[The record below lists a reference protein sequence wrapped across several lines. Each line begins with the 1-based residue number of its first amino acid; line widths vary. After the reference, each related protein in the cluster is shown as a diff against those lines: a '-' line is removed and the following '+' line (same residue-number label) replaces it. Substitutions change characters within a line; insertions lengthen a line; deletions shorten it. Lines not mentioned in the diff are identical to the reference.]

1 VLLFVQITKAQNEFT
16 NKMEELVD
24 KLTSSAIISYR
35 HSDPN
40 RKLTKENVVTVSGID
55 MKSVFRRLENSG
67 FRPGSYNKDDL
78 TRLSESVRRF
88 QKIAKLKA
96 DGILDSATWAKMQK
110 LYDPMETGTNPESRK
125 TPQAGNAAQ
134 KRGSSPKASELM
146 EVRQVALM
154 GFAHGDQFGN
164 LAGNVFESLSVCLVN
179 KGFQVTERSQLGKV
193 LREQNMSDAGITD
206 TSTAQKL
213 GKSLESEVA
222 VIGNITDMGN
232 NVIVR
237 ARVIDVENGL
247 TMAAAEVGLRKT
259 PEIIKLIEDKSKND
273 RRVSVKPSSPDAMKN
288 KGLFFE
294 NDFVKIDVISFT
306 RQPEGLVLKLRYMN
320 RTKKAFRMWLR
331 NPDDKTYLA
340 DEIGKKYPFK
350 ILEPKDSNTL
360 PAGVP
365 RLYTIVFRDLKT
377 DVEDFIYSVQYRKC
391 PSCDNFFVKI
401 EGLKLR

>member
-1 VLLFVQITKAQNEFT
+1 MDSRSRGNDRAACFFKEAISMKKLGFISICAISLVLFSVWIAKAQNEFT

-67 FRPGSYNKDDL
+67 FRPGPYNKDDL

-110 LYDPMETGTNPESRK
+110 LYDPMETGTSRK

-206 TSTAQKL
+206 ISTAQKL

-237 ARVIDVENGL
+237 ARVIDVESGL
-247 TMAAAEVGLRKT
+247 AMAAAEVGLRKT
-259 PEIIKLIEDKSKND
+259 PEIVKLIEDKSKND
-273 RRVSVKPSSPDAMKN
+273 GRVSVKPSNIHLKSWSQRTAIRFPLAFRVYTR
-288 KGLFFE
+288 LFF
-294 NDFVKIDVISFT
+294 VI
-306 RQPEGLVLKLRYMN
+306 
-320 RTKKAFRMWLR
+320 
-331 NPDDKTYLA
+331 
-340 DEIGKKYPFK
+340 
-350 ILEPKDSNTL
+350 
-360 PAGVP
+360 
-365 RLYTIVFRDLKT
+365 
-377 DVEDFIYSVQYRKC
+377 
-391 PSCDNFFVKI
+391 
-401 EGLKLR
+401 